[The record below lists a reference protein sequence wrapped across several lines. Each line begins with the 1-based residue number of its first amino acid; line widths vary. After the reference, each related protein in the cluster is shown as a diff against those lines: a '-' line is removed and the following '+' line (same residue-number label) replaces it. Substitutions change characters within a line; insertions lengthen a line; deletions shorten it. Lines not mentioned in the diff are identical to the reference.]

1 MSGSNAKVE
10 WYLAR
15 DGQQHGPLSEPELKK
30 FIELGHLNA
39 TDLVWRAGFPEWRTA
54 SEVFPETKPEA
65 SGAAAKQDSQQRPL
79 GGIEN
84 ARAESKREEPAWVKA
99 AEPSTR
105 AGIAGEGEKADRVDS
120 AAPGAVPVGQFG
132 KAAAP
137 DSPSQQAPTST
148 ADTDVQTMQSVS
160 SDVHPAQAK
169 AGLPSGSDW
178 SVRRRPPSR
187 PETQPVGARS
197 TTTGPTAERR
207 TSASPAAPQPSGPS
221 STSAAAPGRQASSA
235 GSSTE
240 RPHARAET
248 TRSAPP
254 VDEFDD
260 DDFYDDYGPPRR
272 RRPIVAAVMGLL
284 IVGLFGAGGWL
295 AYANQDTIAKIIGDL
310 TEEQVA
316 SNETSVVAAPDKPAR
331 TAVEQKVSN
340 AAQSVSSAR
349 TLGAETTRTP
359 QAQPP
364 PKAAAVQNARLDF
377 LNSKMWQTFEREYP
391 DWARKHETSA
401 SKLSSEGKSSDEVL
415 AYLVGSVVQ
424 WRRANADKVL
434 TAPPDNLRSLA
445 KTFVA
450 NLRLLVQ
457 KDVQACYGF
466 ISKGELS
473 PQVLPLFKD
482 KQVAPVLGTQ
492 TEAIIAAAQS
502 AGSAQTT
509 YLSPS
514 PPDFNKLARLLIKRG
529 WTEADLKMFSDP
541 AALSSA
547 PADKVCKL
555 VTEWFD
561 TQLQM
566 PAGEQQMRLL
576 ATSLQPVVRG

>member
-1 MSGSNAKVE
+1 MSGSNAKIE

-15 DGQQHGPLSEPELKK
+15 DGQQHGPLSDPELKK

-65 SGAAAKQDSQQRPL
+65 IAAAAKQQDDQRQRTL
-79 GGIEN
+79 GNIES
-84 ARAESKREEPAWVKA
+84 ARAEAKKDEQEQTWAKSAEPAISSNV
-99 AEPSTR
+99 
-105 AGIAGEGEKADRVDS
+105 AGEGDKSARSEPASASIAPTGQFAQTGSPDS
-120 AAPGAVPVGQFG
+120 ASQKSPASSG
-132 KAAAP
+132 
-137 DSPSQQAPTST
+137 DSEP
-148 ADTDVQTMQSVS
+148 
-160 SDVHPAQAK
+160 QAK
-169 AGLPSGSDW
+169 AGLPTGGPDW
-178 SVRRRPPSR
+178 PARRRPPSR
-187 PETQPVGARS
+187 SETQHTGGRPISAGS
-197 TTTGPTAERR
+197 TTERRPGAAPIGPTQ
-207 TSASPAAPQPSGPS
+207 TAAPGPASAAPSGRQTS
-221 STSAAAPGRQASSA
+221 SAAAN
-235 GSSTE
+235 E
-240 RPHARAET
+240 RPHMRAEAQ
-248 TRSAPP
+248 RSMPS

-260 DDFYDDYGPPRR
+260 DDFYDDYGPPQR
-272 RRPIVAAVMGLL
+272 RRPIVATVMGLM

-316 SNETSVVAAPDKPAR
+316 SREASVVTAPEKPAR
-331 TAVEQKVSN
+331 TAVERKVSN
-340 AAQSVSSAR
+340 AAPAVKPAR
-349 TLGAETTRTP
+349 TPGADNAALQQTQNQP
-359 QAQPP
+359 QL
-364 PKAAAVQNARLDF
+364 AAAQTGKFQF
-377 LNSKMWQTFEREYP
+377 LESKMWQTFEREYP
-391 DWARKHETSA
+391 DWARKKETSA
-401 SKLSSEGKSSDEVL
+401 TKLRSEGKSSDEVL
-415 AYLVGSVVQ
+415 AYLVGSIVQ

-434 TAPPDNLRSLA
+434 TAPPDSLRSLA

-450 NLRLLVQ
+450 NLRLLVE

-529 WTEADLKMFSDP
+529 WSEADLKMFSDP

>member
-1 MSGSNAKVE
+1 
-10 WYLAR
+10 
-15 DGQQHGPLSEPELKK
+15 
-30 FIELGHLNA
+30 
-39 TDLVWRAGFPEWRTA
+39 
-54 SEVFPETKPEA
+54 
-65 SGAAAKQDSQQRPL
+65 
-79 GGIEN
+79 
-84 ARAESKREEPAWVKA
+84 
-99 AEPSTR
+99 
-105 AGIAGEGEKADRVDS
+105 
-120 AAPGAVPVGQFG
+120 
-132 KAAAP
+132 
-137 DSPSQQAPTST
+137 
-148 ADTDVQTMQSVS
+148 
-160 SDVHPAQAK
+160 
-169 AGLPSGSDW
+169 
-178 SVRRRPPSR
+178 
-187 PETQPVGARS
+187 
-197 TTTGPTAERR
+197 
-207 TSASPAAPQPSGPS
+207 
-221 STSAAAPGRQASSA
+221 
-235 GSSTE
+235 
-240 RPHARAET
+240 
-248 TRSAPP
+248 
-254 VDEFDD
+254 
-260 DDFYDDYGPPRR
+260 
-272 RRPIVAAVMGLL
+272 MGLL

-316 SNETSVVAAPDKPAR
+316 STETSVVAAPDKPAR

-349 TLGAETTRTP
+349 KLGAESTAAP
-359 QAQPP
+359 KAQPQ
-364 PKAAAVQNARLDF
+364 PKAATVQNARLDF

-401 SKLSSEGKSSDEVL
+401 SQLRNEGKSSDEVL

-541 AALSSA
+541 TALSSA